1 MAWVNNEA
9 FVSLGLHYGYPKCCI
24 MEFALW
30 FGQIDNSHK
39 KLWGTGYVP
48 CAQCNRKTEQ
58 QLIDAINLNRMC
70 PYEFGY
76 DVFA

>member
-1 MAWVNNEA
+1 MNWEA
-9 FVSLGLHYGYPKCCI
+9 FVNLGLHYGYPQCCI
-24 MEFALW
+24 IEFGANL
-30 FGQIDNSHK
+30 GTVDNSHK

-48 CAQCNRKTEQ
+48 CDKCNTKTEQ
-58 QLIDAINLNRMC
+58 QLIEEINLNREC

>member
-1 MAWVNNEA
+1 MDNEA
-9 FVSLGLHYGYPKCCI
+9 FTHLGLHYGYPRCCI
-24 MEFALW
+24 EEFRKG
-30 FGQIDNSHK
+30 FGQVDNSAK

-48 CAQCNRKTEQ
+48 CTTCNTKTEQ
-58 QLIDAINLNRMC
+58 QLIEAINLNRQC